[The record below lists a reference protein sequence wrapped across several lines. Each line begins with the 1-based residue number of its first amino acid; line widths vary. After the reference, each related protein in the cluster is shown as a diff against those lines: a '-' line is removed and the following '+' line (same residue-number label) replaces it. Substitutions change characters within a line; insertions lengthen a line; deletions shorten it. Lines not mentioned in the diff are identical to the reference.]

1 MFLKKDPSL
10 LDKEIDRLTAQL
22 KNQIV
27 GAEEYR
33 TTIDM
38 ISKLNALKNDQ
49 ESQRI
54 SKEKWLLAGT
64 NLLGIVLVIN
74 HERVNVITT
83 QAMSMVTRN
92 KV

>member
-1 MFLKKDPSL
+1 MKKDPSL

-27 GAEEYR
+27 GSGEYV
-33 TTIDM
+33 TILDT
-38 ISKLNALKNDQ
+38 ISKLNALKKDQ
-49 ESQRI
+49 ESQHI